1 MTGGPLMDAGF
12 GTYGVLIL
20 LCAVMSYAHAR
31 SDRYDQHRAWTV
43 RLFALAGGSSLCRM
57 EYAGGVLVSG
67 GVGMGPGFTGWFDT
81 VMMFFFYAPKLIV
94 AEIFIRGRRRDTG
107 VIASAG
113 VATVFLAASVFII
126 IATGSFTA
134 RSWGPRIISGVSD
147 PSRQAFQAGPY
158 QRPDFDD
165 ARSCATLVL
174 TTPGSSVKEQIGAV
188 YARRMAESGF
198 VAPLT
203 AARRQKCRASPSRIS
218 GKRST
223 SSGRRPTA
231 IPTHQTRS
239 SSGATPTFSSLTPS
253 TSYRTPDA
261 AASGDRA
268 GRRGATAPD
277 RDGERLFGL
286 RQPPA
291 RISVPSDRP
300 LCLLQALVATG
311 RPATPG

>member
-43 RLFALAGGSSLCRM
+43 RLFALAGGSSLYRM

-174 TTPGSSVKEQIGAV
+174 TTPGKQREGANRCRLRAENGREWFRRSPHSRAQAKVQGVTVPDLRQAV
-188 YARRMAESGF
+188 YF
-198 VAPLT
+198 
-203 AARRQKCRASPSRIS
+203 
-218 GKRST
+218 
-223 SSGRRPTA
+223 
-231 IPTHQTRS
+231 
-239 SSGATPTFSSLTPS
+239 
-253 TSYRTPDA
+253 
-261 AASGDRA
+261 
-268 GRRGATAPD
+268 
-277 RDGERLFGL
+277 
-286 RQPPA
+286 
-291 RISVPSDRP
+291 
-300 LCLLQALVATG
+300 
-311 RPATPG
+311 